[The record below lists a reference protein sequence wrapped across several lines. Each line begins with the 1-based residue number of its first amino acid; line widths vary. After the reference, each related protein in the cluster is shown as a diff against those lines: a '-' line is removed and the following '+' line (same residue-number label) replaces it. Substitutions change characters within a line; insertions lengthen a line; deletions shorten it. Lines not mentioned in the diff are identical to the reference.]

1 MFDPAA
7 IGTTIIGLRA
17 DRDGLDVASN
27 VDRIAGRAPRRHGIR
42 QQSAVILARLLPHWV
57 GSRRRARESR
67 A

>member
-1 MFDPAA
+1 MFDPGA

-17 DRDGLDVASN
+17 NRDALDIGSN
-27 VDRIAGRAPRRHGIR
+27 VDRTVGRAPRRHGIR
-42 QQSAVILARLLPHWV
+42 QQSAIVLARLLPQWV